1 MFFALLLGFNVP
13 RLGLGLGLAGV
24 LGLFYVYG
32 GYPALLWLLA
42 RARKPMRVRPSAAP
56 GISLII
62 AAHNEGAHLRRKI
75 EATLRLDYPRDRLE
89 IIVASDGSTDG
100 TDAIAREF
108 AGEGVQL
115 LRIPERGGKTNAQ
128 NHAALLARNEILVF
142 SDATTLFHGEALRRL
157 AGNYADLRV
166 GAVSGRYQYFDATGS
181 STAAG
186 SICFWSFENRIKALQ
201 SRLGTLTGCSGCI
214 YSVRRSLYTPL
225 PAGIISDLVQPLH
238 VLLQG
243 FRVVFEPRAL
253 AWEESTPDA
262 EDELRM
268 RVRVITRGIRGLL
281 SVPALLAPWRHP
293 WVAFQLWSH
302 KILRWCTPLFLLLIF
317 AGNLLLVDRPVF
329 QFTLMLQLGF
339 YLSALAL
346 AALPERRR
354 PRLLS
359 LPLYLCTIN
368 AAGLISLFQL
378 LQGRDFT
385 AWQPSRR

>member
-1 MFFALLLGFNVP
+1 MFFALLLGFTVA
-13 RLGLGLGLAGV
+13 RLGFGLVLAGA
-24 LGLFYVYG
+24 LGLFYVYL
-32 GYPALLWLLA
+32 GYPLLLWLLA
-42 RARKPMRVRPSAAP
+42 RGRRPVRVRPGIEP

-62 AAHNEGAHLRRKI
+62 AAHNEGAHLRRKL
-75 EATLRLDYPRDRLE
+75 EATLRLDYPPDRLE
-89 IIVASDGSTDG
+89 IIVASDGSSDG

-108 AGEGVQL
+108 SGRGVEL

-166 GAVSGRYQYFDATGS
+166 GAVSGCYRYFDATGS
-181 STAAG
+181 STATG
-186 SICFWSFENRIKALQ
+186 SIGFWSFENRIKELQ

-225 PAGIISDLVQPLH
+225 SPGIISDLVQPLH
-238 VLLQG
+238 IVLQG

-253 AWEESTPDA
+253 AWEETTPDA

-268 RVRVITRGIRGLL
+268 RVRVITRGVRGLL
-281 SVPALLAPWRHP
+281 SVPALLAPWRYP
-293 WVAFQLWSH
+293 WIAFQLWSH
-302 KILRWCTPLFLLLIF
+302 KILRWCTPLFLLALL
-317 AGNLLLVDRPVF
+317 AGNLLLVDRF
-329 QFTLMLQLGF
+329 FFRAALFAQLAF

-354 PRLLS
+354 PHALS
-359 LPLYLCTIN
+359 LPLYLCTMN
-368 AAGLISLFQL
+368 AASLISLFQL
-378 LQGRDFT
+378 VRGRQFAT
-385 AWQPSRR
+385 WQPSRR